1 MARQLFTAGYEGT
14 TVDDFIDR
22 LQADRIKCVIDV
34 RYFPFS
40 RKPGFSKTKLA
51 QRLGESKIEYIH
63 IGELG
68 APKKLRE
75 NLKLTGNY
83 SDFFKKMNRYLAGKK
98 NAIEEAYHY
107 VIHKRCCLMCFEQLS
122 SQCHRKVVAR
132 KIKIR
137 DGNGLKIIH
146 I

>member
-14 TVDDFIDR
+14 TVDGFIDR
-22 LQADRIKCVIDV
+22 LHADRINCVIDV

-51 QRLGESKIEYIH
+51 QRLSESKIKYVH

-75 NLKLTGNY
+75 NLKSTGDY
-83 SDFFKKMNRYLAGKK
+83 SDFFRKMNRYLAGKK
-98 NAIEEAYHY
+98 DAIEKAYQH
-107 VIHKRCCLMCFEQLS
+107 VMHKRCCLICFEQLS
-122 SQCHRKVVAR
+122 ARCHRKIVAR

>member
-22 LQADRIKCVIDV
+22 LHADRINCVIDV

-51 QRLGESKIEYIH
+51 QRLSESKIKYVH

-75 NLKLTGNY
+75 NLKSTGNY
-83 SDFFKKMNRYLAGKK
+83 SDFFKKMNRYLAGRKD
-98 NAIEEAYHY
+98 AIEEAYHY
-107 VIHKRCCLMCFEQLS
+107 VMQGRCCLMCFERLS
-122 SQCHRKVVAR
+122 AQCHRKVVAR

-137 DGNGLKIIH
+137 DGNGLKIKH